1 MLIPDK
7 IHTLRQTLLVQQ
19 RKAYFNDKCSLRQ
32 EDTIIVSV
40 YVHLTTAPDDMK
52 RTLTDVKG
60 EVLDSTTLF
69 GDLQVPL

>member
-19 RKAYFNDKCSLRQ
+19 RKAYFNDKRSLRQ
-32 EDTIIVSV
+32 EDTIIVSAC
-40 YVHLTTAPDDMK
+40 VHLTTAPDDMK